1 MKIIFIFFCLFGFPI
16 QFYAES
22 TTSLLS
28 AKAYAI
34 EDCKT
39 NKILTEKS
47 IQIVYPMASLTKLGT
62 AFVSLDSL
70 SLNEPIQ
77 TPSSAIVKNTY
88 ESKADILANE
98 SYLLKDLLLGL
109 LLPSGNDVARSIA
122 THLET
127 NGNSFYSLSTE
138 WRKKNGLNFFYFEE
152 PVGLSP
158 KSQTN
163 ITDLLKILSL
173 IEKNPTLFNVL
184 QTKEYSFK
192 SMSGK
197 SVYVKTRT
205 PILTFKDISIFGKT
219 GKTKS
224 AGLCFAGFLKS
235 NSNLWKIAI
244 LGSSDLE
251 KDLSKASEYVS
262 QFQ

>member
-16 QFYAES
+16 QFSAES
-22 TTSLLS
+22 ATHLLS

-47 IQIVYPMASLTKLGT
+47 IHTVYPMASLTKLGT

-70 SLNEPIQ
+70 SLNEQIL
-77 TPSSAIVKNTY
+77 TPSSAIVKNSY

-98 SYLLKDLLLGL
+98 SYLLKDLLFGL
-109 LLPSGNDVARSIA
+109 LLASGNDVARSIA

-127 NGNSFYSLSTE
+127 NRNSFYSLSTE
-138 WRKKNGLNFFYFEE
+138 WRKKNGLNFYYFEE

-163 ITDLLKILSL
+163 IFDLLKILSL

-192 SMSGK
+192 SSSGK
-197 SVYVKTRT
+197 SIYVKTRT

-224 AGLCFAGFLKS
+224 AGLCFAGFLKN

-244 LGSSDLE
+244 LGSNDLE